1 MSSQVMCYCKKCR
14 HNTIGISTGMSSM
27 GWFAHIIMTFL
38 TGLLWLVILIPAA
51 LFIRTVRCSIC
62 GSVAKKL

>member
-1 MSSQVMCYCKKCR
+1 MCYCKKCR

-27 GWFAHIIMTFL
+27 GWLAHIVMTFL

-51 LFIRTVRCSIC
+51 LFIRTVRCSVC